1 MAYTPE
7 LSLKSSQTLRRI
19 AWALD
24 KPMTQALELII
35 QSFIISVDREK
46 ICSKCRDNSICQEC
60 IFNVHNHEVCNKV
73 FQ

>member
-24 KPMTQALELII
+24 KPMTKAIEIVIKNITMFLDPKK
-35 QSFIISVDREK
+35 VCEK
-46 ICSKCRDNSICQEC
+46 CKDDSLCSEC
-60 IFNVHNHEVCNKV
+60 IFSPQNHKVCNKLL
-73 FQ
+73 

>member
-24 KPMTQALELII
+24 KPMTKSLETVI
-35 QSFIISVDREK
+35 QNITMFIDREK

-60 IFNVHNHEVCNKV
+60 VFNEQNHKVCNQV

>member
-24 KPMTQALELII
+24 QPMTKSLEIVI
-35 QSFIISVDREK
+35 QNITMFIDREK
-46 ICSKCRDNSICQEC
+46 ICSKCRDNSICQAC
-60 IFNVHNHEVCNKV
+60 IFNEQNHKVCNQV

>member
-24 KPMTQALELII
+24 KPMTDTLEILVRNM
-35 QSFIISVDREK
+35 SMFVDREK

-60 IFNVHNHEVCNKV
+60 VFNVQNHQVCPKA

>member
-7 LSLKSSQTLRRI
+7 MSLQASQTLRRI

-24 KPMTQALELII
+24 KPMTKSLDFLVKGITM
-35 QSFIISVDREK
+35 FIDPKK
-46 ICSKCRDNSICQEC
+46 ICSKCRDNSICDEC
-60 IFNVHNHEVCNKV
+60 IFNGRNHKSHTKV

>member
-24 KPMTQALELII
+24 KPMTKTLEIVI
-35 QSFIISVDREK
+35 QNITMFIDRKK

-60 IFNVHNHEVCNKV
+60 IFNEQNHKVCGQV